1 MNIGKEDYLEIK
13 NLKAKDIMKSPVIS
27 MKKDDSVQDIALQLI
42 SGPFSGIAITDDKER
57 VIGIVTEYDILNQT
71 RKGKD
76 LENLKAEDVMQHNPV
91 NVDVNTPLHDILE
104 IMIEHGILRIPV
116 TDSLRLVGNIS
127 RSDILKIIID
137 Q

>member
-1 MNIGKEDYLEIK
+1 MNTGKEAYLEIR
-13 NLKAKDIMKSPVIS
+13 NLKAKDIMKSPVVS
-27 MKKDDSVQDIALQLI
+27 MKKHDSVKDIAIQLI
-42 SGPFSGIAITDDKER
+42 SGPFSGIAITDEKER
-57 VIGIVTEYDILNQT
+57 VIGIVTEYDILNQA
-71 RKGKD
+71 RKGKA

-127 RSDILKIIID
+127 RSDILKIIIE

>member
-1 MNIGKEDYLEIK
+1 MNTGKEEYLEIK

-27 MKKDDSVQDIALQLI
+27 MKKDDSVKDIALQLI
-42 SGPFSGIAITDDKER
+42 SGPFSGTAITDDKER
-57 VIGIVTEYDILNQT
+57 VIGIVTEYDILNQA

-116 TDSLRLVGNIS
+116 TDSLSLVGNIS
-127 RSDILKIIID
+127 RSDILKIIIE

>member
-1 MNIGKEDYLEIK
+1 MEIK
-13 NLKAKDIMKSPVIS
+13 NLKAKDIMKSPVVS
-27 MKKDDSVQDIALQLI
+27 MKKGDSVKDIALQLV

-57 VIGIVTEYDILNQT
+57 VIGIVTEYDILNQA

-76 LENLKAEDVMQHNPV
+76 LEKLTAEDMMHNNPV

-127 RSDILKIIID
+127 RSDILKIIIE